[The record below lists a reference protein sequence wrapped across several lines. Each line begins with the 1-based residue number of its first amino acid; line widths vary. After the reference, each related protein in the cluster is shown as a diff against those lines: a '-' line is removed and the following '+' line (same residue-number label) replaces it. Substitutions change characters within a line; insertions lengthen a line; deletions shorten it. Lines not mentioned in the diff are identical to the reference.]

1 MHLIFMVKYVII
13 TVIKYLLKGGEN
25 YADVSQ
31 KTKWFFTSIALCSL
45 YNEVSGCAQSGFA
58 A

>member
-1 MHLIFMVKYVII
+1 MHLIFKIKYAII
-13 TVIKYLLKGGEN
+13 TVIKYRLKGGEN
-25 YADVSQ
+25 NADVNQ
-31 KTKWFFTSIALCSL
+31 KIKLFTIFALCSL

>member
-1 MHLIFMVKYVII
+1 MIKYAII
-13 TVIKYLLKGGEN
+13 TVIKYLFKGGKNNANVNQE
-25 YADVSQ
+25 S
-31 KTKWFFTSIALCSL
+31 KLFTIYALCSL

>member
-1 MHLIFMVKYVII
+1 MHLIFMIKYAII
-13 TVIKYLLKGGEN
+13 TVKKYLLKGGKN
-25 YADVSQ
+25 NAVVDQ
-31 KTKWFFTSIALCSL
+31 KSKLFTIYALCSL